1 MVPNIDLGWLCWRL
15 NLTTQVNRNLLKSG
29 CFPDVGTNNIISKAQ
44 RNKAQRSFQPVKA
57 QRKLRNLFSLISE
70 AQRNFR
76 NELFDSVDAQRNSA
90 NAEQHFR
97 TKLKRNLT
105 SAIEISQHRANTA
118 LFAIFDRKE

>member
-1 MVPNIDLGWLCWRL
+1 M
-15 NLTTQVNRNLLKSG
+15 
-29 CFPDVGTNNIISKAQ
+29 GTSNIISKAQ

-57 QRKLRNLFSLISE
+57 QRKLRNLFFLISE

-90 NAEQHFR
+90 IAERRFR
-97 TKLKRNLT
+97 TKLKHNLT

>member
-1 MVPNIDLGWLCWRL
+1 M
-15 NLTTQVNRNLLKSG
+15 
-29 CFPDVGTNNIISKAQ
+29 GTNNIISKAQ
-44 RNKAQRSFQPVKA
+44 RNKAQRSFQPVKV
-57 QRKLRNLFSLISE
+57 QRKLRNLFFLISE

-90 NAEQHFR
+90 IAERHFR

-105 SAIEISQHRANTA
+105 SATEISQHRANTA